1 MPPIVQLISA
11 AWCKR
16 CVTVKPEVAKYCA
29 MAGVTMDVIDFE
41 EMEEAEKAT
50 IASLPT
56 IRMKA
61 GPDTEWSTWTT
72 ATLEDWKTAIVQTSD
87 LCATDF

>member
-16 CVTVKPEVAKYCA
+16 CVTVKPEVAKYCGL
-29 MAGVTMDVIDFE
+29 AGVTMDVIDFE
-41 EMEEAEKAT
+41 EMDEDEKAT

-61 GPDTEWSTWTT
+61 DAAGEWSTWTT
-72 ATLEDWKTAIVQTSD
+72 ATLEDWKTAIVQMSMT
-87 LCATDF
+87 AEDF

>member
-11 AWCKR
+11 TWCKR

-29 MAGVTMDVIDFE
+29 LAGTTMDVVDFE

-56 IRMKA
+56 IRMKTDAA
-61 GPDTEWSTWTT
+61 GDWSTWTT
-72 ATLEDWKTAIVQTSD
+72 ATLEDWKSAIVQTSIG
-87 LCATDF
+87 AEDF